1 MNLPML
7 IPVTLS
13 RTGTKIFINASFIER
28 VLPPNPDDEDEDE
41 DYSGTCIMLFCHP
54 SVRVKES
61 PEEIKELTKN
71 VAKNFVVETV
81 RALHGYGYIK

>member
-13 RTGTKIFINASFIER
+13 KNGTKIFINASFIER
-28 VLPPNPDDEDEDE
+28 VLPPNPDDEEE
-41 DYSGTCIMLFCHP
+41 DYPGTCIVLFGHP

-61 PEEIKELTKN
+61 PEEIKELSKII
-71 VAKNFVVETV
+71 AKNFVVETV
-81 RALHGYGYIK
+81 RTLHGYGYIK

>member
-28 VLPPNPDDEDEDE
+28 VLPPNPDDEDEDNF
-41 DYSGTCIMLFCHP
+41 GTCIVLFGHP

-71 VAKNFVVETV
+71 TAKNFIVETV
-81 RALHGYGYIK
+81 RTLHGYGYIK